1 MNPSVAFLCKKF
13 EITKDGLFNVENG
26 GIDCLHFTKLPAETS
41 RMLLADIEYDH
52 ITESGEHKIEIR
64 IIDGDGNNKMSP
76 ILLDVDFP
84 QNKRFYD
91 FGGELIAAFD
101 SYGMHSVEIFI
112 DGTHIKSL
120 PLNIVP
126 EEQ

>member
-1 MNPSVAFLCKKF
+1 MQKF
-13 EITKDGLFNVENG
+13 EITTDGLFNVKDG
-26 GIDCLHFTKLPAETS
+26 GIDCLHFTKLPVKTS
-41 RMLLADIEYDH
+41 RMLFADIEYDS

-76 ILLDVDFP
+76 ILLNVDFP

-91 FGGELIAAFD
+91 FGGELIATFD
-101 SYGMHSVEIFI
+101 NYGMHSIEIFI